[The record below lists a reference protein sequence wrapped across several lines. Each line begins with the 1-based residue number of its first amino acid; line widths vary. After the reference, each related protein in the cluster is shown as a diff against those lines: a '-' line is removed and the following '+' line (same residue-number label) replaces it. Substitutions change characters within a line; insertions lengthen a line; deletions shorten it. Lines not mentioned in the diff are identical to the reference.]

1 LAKLILTLEIES
13 HTVKRGTRMSGNA
26 GVWET
31 QMLFTFC
38 QWLENTPL
46 GTAVRQSAWLFPT
59 IETVHLFGLILLV
72 ASSSILDLRLLGLT
86 FRHESVSKLAARC
99 LPWAWAGFTVQVTTG
114 FLLFSSEAT
123 KMYGSRV
130 FQIKMLLI
138 LLAGVNALVFH
149 VIVYRRVGAWDD
161 APVTPLSARLVGF
174 LSMLLWFGIV
184 AAGRWIS
191 YY

>member
-1 LAKLILTLEIES
+1 MP
-13 HTVKRGTRMSGNA
+13 RPGGTR
-26 GVWET
+26 V
-31 QMLFTFC
+31 LFTFC
-38 QWLENTPL
+38 QWLEYTSL
-46 GTAVRQSAWLFPT
+46 GTAMRESAWLFPT
-59 IETVHLFGLILLV
+59 VETVHLFGIISLV
-72 ASSSILDLRLLGLT
+72 ASTSILDLRLLGLIL
-86 FRHESVSKLAARC
+86 RRESVSKLAARC
-99 LPWAWAGFTVQVTTG
+99 LAWAWGGFAVQVATG

-149 VIVYRRVGAWDD
+149 VLAYRRAAAWDD
-161 APVTPLSARLVGF
+161 APVTPSSARLAGF
-174 LSMLLWFGIV
+174 VSILLWFAIV

>member
-1 LAKLILTLEIES
+1 LAKLILTLEIDS
-13 HTVKRGTRMSGNA
+13 HTVKRGTHMSGNA
-26 GVWET
+26 GAWET

-38 QWLENTPL
+38 HWLENTSL
-46 GTAVRQSAWLFPT
+46 GMAVRQSAWLFPT
-59 IETVHLFGLILLV
+59 IETVHLFGLISLV

-86 FRHESVSKLAARC
+86 FRQESVSKLAARC

-149 VIVYRRVGAWDD
+149 VLAYRRAAAWDD
-161 APVTPLSARLVGF
+161 APVTPLSARLAGF
-174 LSMLLWFGIV
+174 LSILLWFAIV

>member
-1 LAKLILTLEIES
+1 
-13 HTVKRGTRMSGNA
+13 
-26 GVWET
+26 
-31 QMLFTFC
+31 MLFTFC
-38 QWLENTPL
+38 QWLENTSM
-46 GTAVRQSAWLFPT
+46 GTAVRESGWLFPT
-59 IETVHLFGLILLV
+59 IETGHLFGIISLV
-72 ASSSILDLRLLGLT
+72 ASTSILDLRLLGLILQ
-86 FRHESVSKLAARC
+86 RNSVSKLAARC
-99 LPWAWAGFTVQVTTG
+99 LGWAWGGFTVQVVTG

-149 VIVYRRVGAWDD
+149 VLAFRKVAKWDD
-161 APVTPLSARLVGF
+161 APVTPLSARFAGGI
-174 LSMLLWFGIV
+174 SILLWFGIV

>member
-1 LAKLILTLEIES
+1 M
-13 HTVKRGTRMSGNA
+13 GTRNGSPTVERGA
-26 GVWET
+26 

-38 QWLENTPL
+38 QWLENAPL
-46 GTAVRQSAWLFPT
+46 GTAVRESGWLFPT
-59 IETVHLFGLILLV
+59 IETFHLFGIISLV
-72 ASSSILDLRLLGLT
+72 ASTSILDLRLLNFALRG
-86 FRHESVSKLAARC
+86 ESVSKLAAKC
-99 LPWAWAGFTVQVTTG
+99 LAWAWGGFAVQVVTG

-138 LLAGVNALVFH
+138 LLAGVNALAFH
-149 VIVYRRVGAWDD
+149 VLAYRKVAKWEN
-161 APVTPLSARLVGF
+161 APGTPLAAKFAGCVSI
-174 LSMLLWFGIV
+174 LLWFGIV